1 MLASPIGVL
10 ETSGVEMSDEKKPG
24 LHSPLRRKL
33 LMGMAALPAMSLL
46 PRTSFAQ
53 APATSAI
60 NTTGLAVT
68 DTEVTVGILHSV
80 TGTMAISETGSVQ
93 AEKLAIDQINA
104 MGGVLGRKIKF
115 IQEDG
120 ASDWPTFAEK
130 AKKLLV
136 NDKVAAIMGCWTSAS
151 RKAVLPVMEQ
161 YNGML
166 YYPTFYEGLEQS
178 KNVIYTGQ
186 EATQQILA
194 GLDWVSKTKNG
205 KSYYLIGSDYI
216 WPRTSMK
223 IARKHIEGKL
233 GGKVAGEEYF
243 PLGHTQFNSVIN
255 KIKLTKPDVIYAAV
269 VGGSNVA
276 FYKQL
281 KAAGI
286 DLSKQ
291 TMLTISVTEDEID
304 GIGGENIAGAYACM
318 KYFQSLD
325 NPNNKEF
332 VAAFKKMWGEKTVIG
347 DVTQAAYLGPWLW
360 KMTVEKAGSF
370 DIDKIAAASAGIE
383 FTKAPEGYVK
393 IHPNH
398 HLWSK
403 ARVGQAQLDGQFKV
417 VYETPELIEPD
428 PFPKGYQ

>member
-1 MLASPIGVL
+1 MTHFDPPSKRNGINRRQMLAG
-10 ETSGVEMSDEKKPG
+10 G
-24 LHSPLRRKL
+24 
-33 LMGMAALPAMSLL
+33 AALTGALFLPSLL
-46 PRTSFAQ
+46 RAADYPTA
-53 APATSAI
+53 AV

-68 DTEVTVGILHSV
+68 DDAVTIGILHSV

-93 AEKLAIDQINA
+93 AEKLAIEQINA
-104 MGGVLGRKIKF
+104 MGGVLGRKINF

-136 NDKVAAIMGCWTSAS
+136 NDKVASVMGCWTSAS
-151 RKAVLPVMEQ
+151 RKAVLPVFEQ
-161 YNGML
+161 YNGFL

-178 KNVIYTGQ
+178 PNVIYTGQ
-186 EATQQILA
+186 EATQQIIA
-194 GLDWVSKTKNG
+194 GLDWVSKTKNA
-205 KSYYLIGSDYI
+205 KTFFLLGSDYI
-216 WPRTSMK
+216 WPRTSNK
-223 IARKHIEGKL
+223 IARKHIENFLKK
-233 GGKVAGEEYF
+233 KVVGEEYY

-255 KIKLTKPDVIYAAV
+255 KIRLKRPDVIYAIV

-286 DLSKQ
+286 DMTKEKPIV
-291 TMLTISVTEDEID
+291 LTISVTEDEIR
-304 GIGGENIAGAYACM
+304 GIGGENIEGAYACM

-325 NPNNKEF
+325 NPNNAAF
-332 VAAFKKMWGEKTVIG
+332 VEAFKKMWGADMVIG

-360 KMTVEKAGSF
+360 KAAVERAGSF
-370 DIDKIAAASAGIE
+370 DVDKVRAASPGIE
-383 FTKAPEGYVK
+383 LTTAPEGYVK
-393 IHPNH
+393 VHQNH

-403 ARVGQAQLDGQFKV
+403 TRVGRAKPDGQYEV
-417 VYETPELIEPD
+417 VFETADLVEPD